1 MNLEGDR
8 EIVERIVDGTL
19 WYREPNRQEAFST
32 KIYNENINSKE
43 EYIFRYFQADREN
56 SHWEESGPTVYMLTE
71 EAQEMIFITREIL
84 EEFGFDIE
92 QFYTLQLIKKG
103 NFTKAQNSIDNLI
116 ARVKTLINREREYRS
131 AIIRDPQNIFMDRS
145 IRGGKKNPKKR

>member
-1 MNLEGDR
+1 
-8 EIVERIVDGTL
+8 
-19 WYREPNRQEAFST
+19 
-32 KIYNENINSKE
+32 
-43 EYIFRYFQADREN
+43 
-56 SHWEESGPTVYMLTE
+56 MLTE

-116 ARVKTLINREREYRS
+116 ARVKL
-131 AIIRDPQNIFMDRS
+131 
-145 IRGGKKNPKKR
+145 